1 VDAFNAKG
9 EDCIYYT
16 FCFIRSEF
24 NIYILASLGE
34 ARVIV
39 AGGQGACHRR
49 WWVRRESWK
58 GCSRS
63 FTVTL
68 RTSPVLA
75 LASIIL
81 FLVPAWQED
90 DTRSRVTLSP
100 FEMTVWEVVVVVI
113 VAVVVV
119 DVFVP
124 V

>member
-1 VDAFNAKG
+1 
-9 EDCIYYT
+9 
-16 FCFIRSEF
+16 
-24 NIYILASLGE
+24 
-34 ARVIV
+34 
-39 AGGQGACHRR
+39 
-49 WWVRRESWK
+49 
-58 GCSRS
+58 
-63 FTVTL
+63 VTL

-81 FLVPAWQED
+81 SLVPAWQED

-100 FEMTVWEVVVVVI
+100 FEMTVWVVVVVVVV